1 MDVKHG
7 LFEERSYKKH
17 MENVNIRWR
26 APSIYRITFS
36 LIIPPEKLTD
46 KNPQIEISTI
56 HRSRGRMGRVD
67 SGDVK
72 NSVLPRWRSA
82 AIKYIESDPGPIL
95 S

>member
-1 MDVKHG
+1 MTCPLD
-7 LFEERSYKKH
+7 LQNY
-17 MENVNIRWR
+17 
-26 APSIYRITFS
+26 FS

-56 HRSRGRMGRVD
+56 DRSRGRMGRVD

-82 AIKYIESDPGPIL
+82 AINAPLL
-95 S
+95 SLPQCLLFFVCYNKKI